1 MARAELQL
9 VRMVLA
15 LLENSGICTGSVYL
29 LRGVLQQS
37 GLAEA

>member
-9 VRMVLA
+9 VKMALG
-15 LLENSGICTGSVYL
+15 LLENCGICTGSVYL
-29 LRGVLQQS
+29 LRGALQQS